1 MNDVSRR
8 REDFSM
14 AEWKDRVRLPPLDAS
29 VPQHE
34 EWCEVREGDKWNR
47 IRFHDYAAIYERP
60 GLYEHL
66 FYGLL
71 KCNSPRRVVRL
82 LSEVL
87 AEPGGLSEPLRALDL
102 GAGNGIV
109 GEELRAVGATELI
122 GIDILDEAAMAAG
135 RDRPGLYTDYVVAD
149 LCHPSDE
156 IKARLAEIRPNALVC
171 VAALGFGDIPPLAYY
186 HAASFVP
193 KDGLLA
199 FNIKEE
205 FLDERFTH
213 GFSELMR
220 QMVREKVVR
229 IEATR
234 RYCHRLSAAGEP
246 IFYTAMVATKL
257 DEIPRSMLVDP

>member
-8 REDFSM
+8 RVDFSM
-14 AEWKDRVRLPPLDAS
+14 AEWKGKVRLPPLS
-29 VPQHE
+29 ETIPQHE
-34 EWCEVREGDKWNR
+34 EWCEVLEGGEWKR
-47 IRFHDYAAIYERP
+47 IRFHDYDRIYARP

-71 KCNSPRRVVRL
+71 ECNSPRRVVRL
-82 LSEVL
+82 LSEVM
-87 AEPGGLSEPLRALDL
+87 AEPGALEEPLRALDL

-109 GEELRAVGATELI
+109 GDELRAVGATELV
-122 GIDILDEAAMAAG
+122 GIDIIPEAKMAAE
-135 RDRPGLYTDYVVAD
+135 RDRPDLYTDYVVAD
-149 LCHPSDE
+149 LCRPTDE
-156 IKARLAEIRPNALVC
+156 VKATLAEIRPNALVC

-186 HAASFVP
+186 HSASFVP
-193 KDGLLA
+193 KGGLLA

-213 GFSELMR
+213 GFSELIR
-220 QMVREKVVR
+220 RMVRDKIVR

-257 DEIPRSMLVDP
+257 EDIPRAMVVDP